1 MKRILYQMIVLN
13 GEMNKKMY
21 FRVIKLLEST

>member
-21 FRVIKLLEST
+21 FKVIKLLEST

>member
-1 MKRILYQMIVLN
+1 MKGILYQMIVLN

-21 FRVIKLLEST
+21 FKVIKLLEST

>member
-1 MKRILYQMIVLN
+1 MKGILYQMIVLN

-21 FRVIKLLEST
+21 FKVIRLLKIT